1 MPKKEGSPRECP
13 LASALEMVGEKWSLL
28 VLREVFY
35 GVRRFEGI
43 AQNTGAPRDVLTAR
57 LRKLSECG
65 VLRRV
70 QYSERP
76 ARSEY
81 HLTEAGLE
89 LAPTLITLLAWGRK
103 WASERPLPS
112 APFVHVCGAPLQAAL
127 TCLACGGRVTGA
139 DVSLDLSRVRPPETG
154 GKEDPARV
162 EEPPE
167 GGRSP

>member
-81 HLTEAGLE
+81 HLTEAGPGL
-89 LAPTLITLLAWGRK
+89 
-103 WASERPLPS
+103 
-112 APFVHVCGAPLQAAL
+112 GAPPAPPLSF
-127 TCLACGGRVTGA
+127 GG
-139 DVSLDLSRVRPPETG
+139 
-154 GKEDPARV
+154 
-162 EEPPE
+162 
-167 GGRSP
+167 